1 MERVEY
7 SITLNKTRFNSRLNM
22 KTLYANY
29 SIFAPMEIKEIL
41 DPKKLLITIGTL
53 VIDLEESQEA

>member
-1 MERVEY
+1 
-7 SITLNKTRFNSRLNM
+7 M

>member
-7 SITLNKTRFNSRLNM
+7 SITLNKTRFNSRLYM
-22 KTLYANY
+22 ETLYPNY
-29 SIFAPMEIKEIL
+29 SILAHMEINEIL

>member
-1 MERVEY
+1 MEILYIDY
-7 SITLNKTRFNSRLNM
+7 SKLAHM
-22 KTLYANY
+22 D
-29 SIFAPMEIKEIL
+29 IKEIL

>member
-7 SITLNKTRFNSRLNM
+7 SITLNKTRFYSRLYM
-22 KTLYANY
+22 ETLYPNY
-29 SIFAPMEIKEIL
+29 STLAHMEINEIL

>member
-1 MERVEY
+1 
-7 SITLNKTRFNSRLNM
+7 
-22 KTLYANY
+22 
-29 SIFAPMEIKEIL
+29 MEIKEIL

>member
-7 SITLNKTRFNSRLNM
+7 SITLNKTRFYSRLYM
-22 KTLYANY
+22 ETLYPNY
-29 SIFAPMEIKEIL
+29 SILAHMEINEIL
-41 DPKKLLITIGTL
+41 DPKNLLITIGTL